1 MRLEKNGI
9 YYDEVI
15 IGNFGEKTGILIT
28 LDFGMGFPAK
38 IVYQTIK
45 ELEEEYFGTILTF
58 RVPWKNVAPYEY
70 IDYVF
75 NAGDSEI
82 TNS

>member
-15 IGNFGEKTGILIT
+15 VGNFGEKTGVLIT
-28 LDFGMGFPAK
+28 LDFGAGFPAK
-38 IVYQTIK
+38 IVHQTIK
-45 ELEEEYFGTILTF
+45 ELEAEYEGTILSF
-58 RVPWKNVAPYEY
+58 RIPWKNAVAEF
-70 IDYVF
+70 DHVF
-75 NAGDSEI
+75 NAGDSGI